1 MGISGAT
8 ITDLL
13 EHFGV
18 GLCIE
23 DRVLVPAR
31 LTAGISEQTRKLWVE
46 RSVCIL
52 GRELVARSPNVF
64 VPGFLSVLQLKAFER
79 GARLWKGGLM
89 LRSRS
94 GDTNTVATIEALEVH
109 GDARVD
115 DIHITR
121 LLVCVYSTQDSN
133 EMRDILEECRTLI
146 RYTVRELVPSL
157 EDPDSRMDV
166 YASGPG
172 CVLARLCQTEQANA
186 CKGVLSLVFLVYLFL
201 LTSSQSCVVTD

>member
-8 ITDLL
+8 ITYLL

-31 LTAGISEQTRKLWVE
+31 LTAGISEQTRKLLVE
-46 RSVCIL
+46 GSVFIL
-52 GRELVARSPNVF
+52 GREFVARSPNVF
-64 VPGFLSVLQLKAFER
+64 VPGFLPVLQLKAFER

-89 LRSRS
+89 LRSRR

-109 GDARVD
+109 GDTKVED
-115 DIHITR
+115 THITR
-121 LLVCVYSTQDSN
+121 LLVCVYSMQDSN
-133 EMRDILEECRTLI
+133 EVRDILEECRTLI

-166 YASGPG
+166 YASGPR

-186 CKGVLSLVFLVYLFL
+186 CEGVLSLVFLVYLFL
-201 LTSSQSCVVTD
+201 LTSSQSCVVTN